1 MDTRHSLPRPAGASM
16 LRLVNPSSRI
26 PAERNR
32 KYTAKPMTN
41 EHDTVEHYT
50 LQWPGKSRAI
60 DNALSAPLTRL
71 EVTNADN
78 SSPPLASTPHVFIE
92 GDNLEALKLLRPEY
106 LRKVKMI
113 YIDPPYNTG
122 KKFIYPD
129 NFCSPDAAGSR
140 KSPSARHSDWLNMMY
155 PRLLVARDILRPD
168 GVFFVSIDDNEVHN
182 LRIIMDEIFGP
193 ENFLA
198 HIVWQ
203 HSVQPKGYAHTYSVH
218 HNHILSY
225 RKSDAHTISQLERS
239 NEDNKAYSN
248 PDNDP
253 KGDWRHGDVRNSLF
267 RQNLRYDITT
277 PSGKRIAP
285 PKNGWRWSQ
294 ETLQGK
300 IETGEIFFSQ
310 DEDKILRK
318 IYLAN
323 QNGRTP
329 ETIWY
334 GKDVGV
340 SRDGAK
346 ELKSVFGGLLPF
358 DTVKPMAL
366 IDRMM
371 QVAGITENDLVLDF
385 FAGSCTTAHAVVRS
399 GRGRFIVV
407 QSPEPVN
414 ASLPHGKAALSL
426 HLKTIADIG
435 KARVKYA
442 MSSSERNDS
451 CAFYKIGQKPD

>member
-1 MDTRHSLPRPAGASM
+1 
-16 LRLVNPSSRI
+16 
-26 PAERNR
+26 
-32 KYTAKPMTN
+32 MTKA
-41 EHDTVEHYT
+41 HDKVEHYS
-50 LQWPGKSRAI
+50 LHWPGKSHALE
-60 DNALSAPLTRL
+60 NAQSVPLGRL
-71 EVTNADN
+71 ELTSEDK
-78 SSPPLASTPHVFIE
+78 SSSSLPRTSHVFIE
-92 GDNLEALKLLRPEY
+92 GDNLEALKLLRPDY
-106 LRKVKMI
+106 LERVKMI

-129 NFCSPDAAGSR
+129 NFCSPDASGSR
-140 KSPSARHSDWLNMMY
+140 KSPSARHSDWLSMMY
-155 PRLLVARDILRPD
+155 PRLLVARDLLRPD

-198 HIVWQ
+198 HIIWQ
-203 HSVQPKGYAHTYSVH
+203 HSVQPKGYAHTYSIH

-225 RKSDAHTISQLERS
+225 RKSDVHIISQLERS
-239 NEDNKAYSN
+239 NDDNKAYSN
-248 PDNDP
+248 PDCDP

-267 RQNLRYDITT
+267 RPNLRYDIQT
-277 PSGKRIAP
+277 PSGKSIAP
-285 PKNGWRWSQ
+285 PKNGWRWSR
-294 ETLQGK
+294 ETVQGK
-300 IETGEIFFSQ
+300 IETGEIYFSH
-310 DEDKILRK
+310 DETRILRK
-318 IYLAN
+318 IYLVD

-329 ETIWY
+329 ETIWF

-346 ELKSVFGGLLPF
+346 ELKSVFAGLLPF

-371 QVAGITENDLVLDF
+371 QVAGVVGDDLVLDF
-385 FAGSCTTAHAVVRS
+385 FAGSCTTAHAVLRS
-399 GRGRFIVV
+399 GRGCFIVV

-426 HLKTIADIG
+426 HLETIADIG

-442 MSSSERNDS
+442 MSQSDCKDS
-451 CAFYKIGQKPD
+451 YTIYKIEK